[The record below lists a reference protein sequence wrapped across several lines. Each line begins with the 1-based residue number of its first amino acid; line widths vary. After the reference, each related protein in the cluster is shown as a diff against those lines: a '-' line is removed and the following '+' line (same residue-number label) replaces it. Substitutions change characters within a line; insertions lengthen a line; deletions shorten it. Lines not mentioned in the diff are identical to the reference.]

1 MGNQQGQQNTSEDIY
16 VTNQI
21 QTVNLSGIQELEA
34 EFLNYINDKKRR
46 DRWQSCLKQFKIT
59 SMEDLISAYG
69 LDKESKVGRRCN
81 EAEHLIL
88 NNYFLKKQKEYEA
101 KFEEEKLITQDYISE
116 YLKTNKI
123 ESDMIRFE
131 DKDYHIRN
139 ILIVGITGQG
149 KTTFINSFITY
160 LKGFNTHKSYEN
172 FHSRFYIDK
181 PNSKDVKSHTQNV
194 QSYQIIY
201 ENYIFNLI
209 DTPGLGDTEGL
220 EKDQKIVDD
229 IGKYLEQNLFKNN
242 QNLHAVLIISQSSTQ
257 YEIIDNKLTLLQ
269 TSMLS
274 ILKLFGKQMSRY
286 AQHCLSFSDFT
297 AANTLNFESPNSIF
311 YSLTEQQLQFIH
323 ENQQQE
329 HEKSNQF
336 DDPTFKT
343 QVQLNQQQENIYQ
356 QYYQFQNSVFQVKKL
371 GFIEKIQIKKNVE
384 NYLFITQRVKNS
396 MGFDLQD
403 SVEVIAQRKIL
414 KQERDQIHLKLKNL
428 IANKNKIND
437 NIRKIQIYQ
446 SRIEESSNF
455 EFYEFIT
462 ECKRE
467 FHPNEGMYF
476 TNCLKC
482 NKTCCEI
489 CHVKNEHLANC
500 IQMIQIKNQMICQ
513 SCSCLLDKHINEKY
527 RWSFTTEQ
535 IKRINQ
541 SLQRENEN
549 AKSQFEKLNQ
559 ILANLQKALLEIQED
574 IKITLIQMKKCF
586 ETLLS
591 SALYTV
597 DIQDEEAYDFILRL
611 YPEYREA
618 FQEFQTQEEMK
629 VSQKI
634 RKDIKDKKLLISQT
648 LLSIKTQQ
656 FQDKP
661 YQRF

>member
-1 MGNQQGQQNTSEDIY
+1 MGNQQTQQDLKEDISDS
-16 VTNQI
+16 NQI
-21 QTVNLSGIQELEA
+21 VTVNLSGIKELEA
-34 EFLNYINDKKRR
+34 EFLNFINDKKRR

-88 NNYFLKKQKEYEA
+88 NNYFLKKQKEYETT
-101 KFEEEKLITQDYISE
+101 FEEQKLITQNYIQDYV
-116 YLKTNKI
+116 KNNKI
-123 ESDMIRFE
+123 QNDIIRIE
-131 DKDYHIRN
+131 DKEYHIRN

-160 LKGFNTHKSYEN
+160 LKGFNTHRSYEN
-172 FHSRFYIDK
+172 FHFRYYIDK
-181 PNSKDVKSHTQNV
+181 PDNKDVKSHTQSV

-201 ENYIFNLI
+201 EDYLFNLI

-220 EKDQKIVDD
+220 EKDQRIVDD
-229 IGKYLEQNLFKNN
+229 IAKYLQQNLHENN

-257 YEIIDNKLTLLQ
+257 YEVIDNKLTLLQ

-274 ILKLFGKQMSRY
+274 ILKLFGKQMSNF

-323 ENQQQE
+323 EYQKNVQE
-329 HEKSNQF
+329 QSKQF
-336 DDPTFKT
+336 DDSNFAT
-343 QVQLNQQQENIYQ
+343 QMQLNQKDNMYQ
-356 QYYQFQNSVFQVKKL
+356 QYYQFQNSVFQLKKL

-384 NYLFITQRVKNS
+384 NYFSITQRVKNS
-396 MGFDLQD
+396 LGFELQN

-428 IANKNKIND
+428 ITNKNRIND

-446 SRIEESSNF
+446 NRIQESSNF
-455 EFYEFIT
+455 EFYEFVT
-462 ECKRE
+462 ECKRQ
-467 FHPNEGMYF
+467 FQPQDGMYF
-476 TNCLKC
+476 TNCLQC
-482 NKTCCEI
+482 NKTCCDI
-489 CHVKNEHLANC
+489 CPIRNEYLSNC
-500 IQMIQIKNQMICQ
+500 VQMMKSNNQIICQ
-513 SCSCLLDKHINEKY
+513 SCNCQLDKHINEKY

-535 IKRINQ
+535 IKRINL
-541 SLQRENEN
+541 SLQQENEN
-549 AKSQFEKLNQ
+549 AKSQFDKLNQ
-559 ILANLQKALLEIQED
+559 ILVNLQQSLNDIQED

-586 ETLLS
+586 ELLLS

-597 DIQDEEAYDFILRL
+597 DIQDEEAYDFVLRL
-611 YPEYREA
+611 YPEYKEA
-618 FQEFQTQEEMK
+618 FSEFQTQEDMK

-634 RKDIKDKKLLISQT
+634 RKDIKEKKLLISQT

-656 FQDKP
+656 FQDQSFSR
-661 YQRF
+661 Y